1 MKILRDYIV
10 GDILAYDILAGTH
23 IKIDPRGMSM
33 ENEIEIG
40 DFISK
45 NI

>member
-1 MKILRDYIV
+1 MVLKAMFIRDFNIY
-10 GDILAYDILAGTH
+10 YELAGTH

-33 ENEIEIG
+33 ENEIEIR

>member
-1 MKILRDYIV
+1 MFIRDFNIY
-10 GDILAYDILAGTH
+10 YELAGTH

-33 ENEIEIG
+33 ENEIEIR